1 MNYFSTRDKS
11 QSFKFKEIFLRG
23 LAPGGG
29 LFLPSE
35 IKKYNK
41 SDLDNLSKLS
51 YSELATEII
60 YNFCSGDISKQ
71 DLKSLIEKAYKNFE
85 KKDVVDVKKI
95 GNVNLL
101 ELYYGPTLAFKDIAM
116 QVIGNMYDYLKVA
129 KEKSVNILVATSGD
143 TGSAAISSLN
153 NRENIN
159 LFVLHPHNKI
169 SKVQRKIMTTIG
181 ESNIYNLAVEG
192 TFDDCQRIVKDLFN
206 DDHFREKINM
216 SGVNSINW
224 ARIICQ
230 IVYYF
235 FTFFQLKKD
244 ELSFSVPT
252 GNFGDIYAGYIAKK
266 MGLPIDKLIVATN
279 ENDILQRVIN
289 TGEYKPDKV
298 KPSLSPSMDIQVSS
312 NFERL
317 LFYILNEDDQKVAS
331 LMKNLKDKGS
341 FKLNKEEINEI
352 KKDFKAEKISDNET
366 LSIIKEV
373 YDKEKFIIDPH
384 TATAF
389 GAINKIGDLKDTVA
403 LGTAHPYKFLETV
416 KKATGKK
423 VEAPHQLEK
432 FIDKDE
438 KFDIVE
444 NNNEKIKKYILNKI
458 Q

>member
-1 MNYFSTRDKS
+1 MNYISTRDKS
-11 QSFKFKEIFLRG
+11 LNFNFKDIFLRG
-23 LAPGGG
+23 LAPDGG

-35 IKKYNK
+35 VRSYNK
-41 SDLDNLSKLS
+41 SELEKLSRLSYSDLAAEILFNFCSDNLSKDDLQS
-51 YSELATEII
+51 II
-60 YNFCSGDISKQ
+60 Q
-71 DLKSLIEKAYKNFE
+71 DAYKNFE
-85 KKDVVDVKKI
+85 DKEVVSIKKI

-101 ELYYGPTLAFKDIAM
+101 ELYHGPTLAFKDIAM
-116 QVIGNMYDYLKVA
+116 QVMGNMYDQLKVA
-129 KEKSVNILVATSGD
+129 EKKPVNVVVATSGD
-143 TGSAAISSLN
+143 TGSAAIAALN
-153 NRENIN
+153 NRKNIN

-169 SKVQRKIMTTIG
+169 SNIQRKIMTTIG
-181 ESNIYNLAVEG
+181 SKNIFNIAIEG

-206 DDHFREKINM
+206 ENNFREKINM

-235 FTFFQLKKD
+235 YTYFSLQKEKI
-244 ELSFSVPT
+244 SFSVPT
-252 GNFGDIYAGYIAKK
+252 GNFGDIYACYVAKK
-266 MGLPIDKLIVATN
+266 MGLPINKLIIATN
-279 ENDILQRVIN
+279 QNDIIQRVIN

-317 LFYILNEDDQKVAS
+317 LFYILKENDQKVGS
-331 LMKNLKDKGS
+331 LMKDLKEKGA
-341 FKLNKEEINEI
+341 FKRSNEEINEI
-352 KKDFKAEKISDNET
+352 KKDFEAEKISDSET

-373 YDKEKFIIDPH
+373 YDKYKFTIDPH

-389 GAINKIGDLKDTVA
+389 GAINKIGNINDTVA
-403 LGTAHPYKFLETV
+403 LGTAHPYKFLETI
-416 KKATGKK
+416 KKATGENVK
-423 VEAPHQLEK
+423 APHQLKK

-444 NNNEKIKKYILNKI
+444 NNNEIIKKYILSKI